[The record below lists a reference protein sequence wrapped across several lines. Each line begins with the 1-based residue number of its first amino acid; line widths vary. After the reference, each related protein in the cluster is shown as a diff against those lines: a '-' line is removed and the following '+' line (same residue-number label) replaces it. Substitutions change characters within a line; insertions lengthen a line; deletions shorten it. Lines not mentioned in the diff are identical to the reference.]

1 MAIAAK
7 GPAGA
12 EILELDDGAAAG
24 LSSPNTIR
32 LRANVGTGDAEVS
45 AFGGAY
51 VSVTGGGA
59 PSGPAGGDLSGVF
72 PNPTVSTIGG
82 NTPVTDATVAAG
94 DLAGTYPNPTVS
106 TIGGNVPIT
115 DATAAA
121 GDLSGTY
128 PNPTVSTIGGNGPIT
143 DATVLGL
150 DLSGSLPSP
159 TVVGFSETGGP
170 TALAFGAIADGELLL
185 RSGPTVIGSAPSV
198 YGTERTYAEALA
210 FSTTTSNVLFLKL
223 ALVHPAVPAGTYQ
236 LRWSYSWNHNS
247 TGNDFNAEIQDTA
260 LAVLMS
266 HNQEP
271 QDSGGPGPGG
281 TNQLMR
287 AAGFIELV
295 YGAPTADTFSLLFR
309 TSVAGVLS
317 GMGDA
322 RMEFI
327 RVA

>member
-59 PSGPAGGDLSGVF
+59 PSGPAGGDLSGTY
-72 PNPTVSTIGG
+72 PNPGVATIGG
-82 NTPVTDATVAAG
+82 NG
-94 DLAGTYPNPTVS
+94 
-106 TIGGNVPIT
+106 PIT

-121 GDLSGTY
+121 GDLAGTY

-185 RSGPTVIGSAPSV
+185 RSGPSVVGFAPGV

-210 FSTTTSNVLFLKL
+210 FSTTVSNVLVLKL

-266 HNQEP
+266 HNEEP
-271 QDSGGPGPGG
+271 ADSGGAGPGG

-287 AAGFIELV
+287 SAGSVELV
-295 YGAPTADTFSLLFR
+295 YGAVTADTFSLLFR
-309 TSVAGVLS
+309 SSVLGTLS

>member
-1 MAIAAK
+1 MPISSK
-7 GPAGA
+7 GAVGA
-12 EILELDDGAAAG
+12 EVIELSDAPTSA
-24 LSSPNTIR
+24 LSSATTVKV
-32 LRANVGTGDAEVS
+32 RANSVTGQAEVS

-51 VSVTGGGA
+51 AAIGGGGS
-59 PSGPAGGDLSGVF
+59 PTGP
-72 PNPTVSTIGG
+72 
-82 NTPVTDATVAAG
+82 
-94 DLAGTYPNPTVS
+94 
-106 TIGGNVPIT
+106 
-115 DATAAA
+115 AA

-128 PNPTVSTIGGNGPIT
+128 PNPTVSTVGGNTPIT

-185 RSGPTVIGSAPSV
+185 RSGPTVVGSAPSV

-210 FSTTTSNVLFLKL
+210 FSTTVSNVLVLKL

-271 QDSGGPGPGG
+271 QDSGGAGPGG
-281 TNQLMR
+281 TDQLMR
-287 AAGFIELV
+287 AAGFVELV
-295 YGAPTADTFSLLFR
+295 YGAPTADTFSLYFR

-317 GMGDA
+317 GLGDA